1 MLAVK
6 KNARPT
12 FTLPKVKG
20 NGGGGAPGCQKERP
34 STRISF
40 RVKTRLNI
48 KIGLCCR
55 FLFVSISECNVKQL
69 LDLTCPDKII
79 FTKKTLFLKNAICI
93 KANHSNYV
101 HTWYVRKIGT

>member
-20 NGGGGAPGCQKERP
+20 NGGGSGGAAAHPSAPGCQKERP

-40 RVKTRLNI
+40 RVKTRLNNM
-48 KIGLCCR
+48 IGVYFR
-55 FLFVSISECNVKQL
+55 FLFVSISE
-69 LDLTCPDKII
+69 
-79 FTKKTLFLKNAICI
+79 FT
-93 KANHSNYV
+93 
-101 HTWYVRKIGT
+101 